1 MLNLFQHLTNG
12 CKDLSVGF
20 RIKFGMTA
28 SCVCHAELVSAS
40 HSNDK
45 RIFPQKMEK
54 CDKKCYYKF
63 NMAKKK
69 RLETSTHQILTH

>member
-45 RIFPQKMEK
+45 RIFSQKWK
-54 CDKKCYYKF
+54 
-63 NMAKKK
+63 NV
-69 RLETSTHQILTH
+69 IN